1 VAAWRVDLL
10 IAEIFI
16 LAVFPVLLAFAAGWD
31 IASFTIPNTIPLC
44 LLGTFVIF
52 LLASHMSVGA
62 AGGHLVGGVVGL
74 VVGFTLFALGFVGG
88 GDAKLFACTALWLG
102 LSDLLAYALVASVLG
117 GALTLFLV
125 AARRVPL
132 PKFLARES
140 WLVRLHDAKAGIPYG
155 VALAAGALLV
165 LPQTEVFRLAMAR

>member
-1 VAAWRVDLL
+1 LGFL
-10 IAEIFI
+10 IAEVFV

-44 LLGTFVIF
+44 LLGAFVLF
-52 LLASHMSVGA
+52 LLASHMSFGA
-62 AGGHLVGGVVGL
+62 AGGHLVGGVIGL
-74 VVGFTLFALGFVGG
+74 FVGFTLFALGLVGG

-132 PKFLARES
+132 PGFLARES